1 MGNFCVATSQSWGSN
16 PDRSP
21 VAQWLNMRI
30 SPASRLPGLCLPA
43 SASRGPFKTRARP
56 GVGGKPRAAGE
67 VFRNHNTGP
76 NSPPFKTLARAG
88 VGGKPRAAGEVFR
101 NHNAGPNSPLF
112 KTLGRPGVGRK
123 PRAAGKVFRN
133 HNTGPNSPPFK
144 TPARPGVGGKP
155 RAAGRF
161 SEITIL
167 AGHEVTSIPVGG
179 LVAKWL
185 GEEGGASDV

>member
-1 MGNFCVATSQSWGSN
+1 MRETSKNLPKPSKKLSPGTKNQNPRENFAPNGTFFWTTSGVATPQPSGSN

-21 VAQWLNMRI
+21 IAQWLNMRI
-30 SPASRLPGLCLPA
+30 SPASCLPAPASRLPGLCLPA

-76 NSPPFKTLARAG
+76 NSPLFKTLARAG
-88 VGGKPRAAGEVFR
+88 VG
-101 NHNAGPNSPLF
+101 S
-112 KTLGRPGVGRK
+112 K

-133 HNTGPNSPPFK
+133 HNIAPNSPPFR
-144 TPARPGVGGKP
+144 TLAWPGVGGKP

-161 SEITIL
+161 
-167 AGHEVTSIPVGG
+167 
-179 LVAKWL
+179 
-185 GEEGGASDV
+185 